1 MTKLILFKIGL
12 FGFFSII
19 ANAQDVNNETSKPSL
34 NNIIPKK
41 NQKKLTTEDDQNL
54 RLRILSYNIHH
65 AEGVDGKLDVPRI
78 AQVILSVDPDLV
90 ALQEVDKNTI
100 RTGKVNQD
108 IELSRLTKMNSVFG
122 SNITFQG
129 GQYGNAILSKFPII
143 KNKNFLLPNVDSGE
157 QRGLLQS
164 QIQISNKENVLF
176 FSTHLDHRRSDTERL
191 ASAKAINQIISLG
204 NKSPA
209 ILAGDFNDVPDSPTL
224 NELGKVWLRTNKK
237 ILRTIPAS
245 KPSRQIDYIFVQ
257 PKERWKIIESQILDE
272 DIASDHR
279 AIFSIIELIK

>member
-19 ANAQDVNNETSKPSL
+19 ANAQEVNNETSKPSL

-41 NQKKLTTEDDQNL
+41 NQKKITTEDDQNL

-78 AQVILSVDPDLV
+78 AQVILSVEPDLV
-90 ALQEVDKNTI
+90 ALQEVDKNTT

-108 IELSRLTKMNSVFG
+108 IELANLTKMKSVFG

-157 QRGLLQS
+157 QRGLLRS

-191 ASAKAINQIISLG
+191 ASAEAINQIISLD

-209 ILAGDFNDVPDSPTL
+209 ILAGDFNDVPESPTL
-224 NELGKVWLRTNKK
+224 KELGKLWLRTNKK
-237 ILRTIPAS
+237 ILKTIPAS

-257 PKERWKIIESQILDE
+257 PKERWKIIESQVLDE

>member
-19 ANAQDVNNETSKPSL
+19 ANAQNVNNETSKPSL

-108 IELSRLTKMNSVFG
+108 IELSRLTKMNCVFG

-176 FSTHLDHRRSDTERL
+176 FSTHLDHRRSDRERL

>member
-108 IELSRLTKMNSVFG
+108 IELSRLTKMNCVFG

-191 ASAKAINQIISLG
+191 ASAKAINQIISLD

-272 DIASDHR
+272 DTASDHR

>member
-19 ANAQDVNNETSKPSL
+19 ANAQNVNNETSKPSL

-65 AEGVDGKLDVPRI
+65 AKGVDGKLDVPRI

-191 ASAKAINQIISLG
+191 ASAKAINQIISLD

-224 NELGKVWLRTNKK
+224 KELGKVWLRSNKK

>member
-191 ASAKAINQIISLG
+191 ASAKAINQIISLD

-224 NELGKVWLRTNKK
+224 KELGKVWLRTNKK

-257 PKERWKIIESQILDE
+257 PKERWKIIESQVLDE
-272 DIASDHR
+272 DTASDHR

>member
-108 IELSRLTKMNSVFG
+108 IELSRLTKMNCVFG

-191 ASAKAINQIISLG
+191 ASAKAINQIISLD

-224 NELGKVWLRTNKK
+224 KELGKVWLRTNKK

-257 PKERWKIIESQILDE
+257 PKERWKIIESQVLDE
-272 DIASDHR
+272 DTASDHR

>member
-41 NQKKLTTEDDQNL
+41 NQKKLTTKDDQNL
-54 RLRILSYNIHH
+54 SLRILSYNIHH

-191 ASAKAINQIISLG
+191 ASAKAINQIMSLD

-224 NELGKVWLRTNKK
+224 KELGKVWLRTNKK

-257 PKERWKIIESQILDE
+257 PKERWKIIESQVLDE

>member
-191 ASAKAINQIISLG
+191 ASAKAINQIIGLD

-224 NELGKVWLRTNKK
+224 KELGKVWLRTNKK

-257 PKERWKIIESQILDE
+257 PKERWKIIESQVLDE
-272 DIASDHR
+272 DTASDHR

>member
-19 ANAQDVNNETSKPSL
+19 TNAQDVNNETSKPSL

-41 NQKKLTTEDDQNL
+41 NQKKLTTEDNQNL

-191 ASAKAINQIISLG
+191 ASAKAINQIISLD
-204 NKSPA
+204 NKSAA
-209 ILAGDFNDVPDSPTL
+209 ILAGDFNDAPDSPTL

-257 PKERWKIIESQILDE
+257 PKERWKIIESQVLDE

>member
-19 ANAQDVNNETSKPSL
+19 ANAQDFNNETSKPSL
-34 NNIIPKK
+34 NNITPKK
-41 NQKKLTTEDDQNL
+41 NQKKLTTEDDLKL

-164 QIQISNKENVLF
+164 QIQISNKENILF

-191 ASAKAINQIISLG
+191 ASAKAINQIISLD

-224 NELGKVWLRTNKK
+224 KELGKVWSRTNKK

-272 DIASDHR
+272 DTASDHR

>member
-41 NQKKLTTEDDQNL
+41 NQKKITTEDDQNL

-191 ASAKAINQIISLG
+191 ASAKAINQIISLD

-224 NELGKVWLRTNKK
+224 KELGKVWLRTNKK

>member
-41 NQKKLTTEDDQNL
+41 NQKKLTTEDNQNL

-191 ASAKAINQIISLG
+191 ASAKAINQIISLD

-224 NELGKVWLRTNKK
+224 KELGKVWLRTNKK

-257 PKERWKIIESQILDE
+257 PKERWKIIESQVLDE

>member
-41 NQKKLTTEDDQNL
+41 KQKKLTTEDDQNL

-164 QIQISNKENVLF
+164 QIQISNKENILF

-191 ASAKAINQIISLG
+191 ASAKAINQIISLD

-224 NELGKVWLRTNKK
+224 KELGKVWLRTNKK

>member
-41 NQKKLTTEDDQNL
+41 SQKKITTEDNQNL

-108 IELSRLTKMNSVFG
+108 IELSRLTKMNCVFG

-191 ASAKAINQIISLG
+191 ASAKAINQIISLD

-224 NELGKVWLRTNKK
+224 KELGKVWLRTNKK

>member
-41 NQKKLTTEDDQNL
+41 NQKKLTTKDDQNL

-65 AEGVDGKLDVPRI
+65 AEGVDGKLDIPRI
-78 AQVILSVDPDLV
+78 AQVILSADPDLV

-108 IELSRLTKMNSVFG
+108 IELSRLTKMNCVFG

-191 ASAKAINQIISLG
+191 ASAKAINQIISLD

-224 NELGKVWLRTNKK
+224 KELGKVWLRTNKK

>member
-34 NNIIPKK
+34 NNIISKK
-41 NQKKLTTEDDQNL
+41 NQKKITTEDDQNL

-78 AQVILSVDPDLV
+78 AQVILSVEPDLV
-90 ALQEVDKNTI
+90 ALQEVDKNTT

-108 IELSRLTKMNSVFG
+108 IELAHLTKMNSVFG

-157 QRGLLQS
+157 QRGLLRS

-191 ASAKAINQIISLG
+191 ASAEAINQIISLD

-209 ILAGDFNDVPDSPTL
+209 ILAGDFNDVPESPTL
-224 NELGKVWLRTNKK
+224 KELGKLWLRTNKK
-237 ILRTIPAS
+237 ILKTIPAS

-257 PKERWKIIESQILDE
+257 PKERWKIIESQVLDE

>member
-1 MTKLILFKIGL
+1 MTKLILFKMGL

-41 NQKKLTTEDDQNL
+41 NQKKITTEDDQNL

-78 AQVILSVDPDLV
+78 AQVILSVEPDLV
-90 ALQEVDKNTI
+90 ALQEVDKNIT

-108 IELSRLTKMNSVFG
+108 IELANLTKMNSVFG

-157 QRGLLQS
+157 QRGLLRS

-191 ASAKAINQIISLG
+191 ASAEAINQIISLN

-209 ILAGDFNDVPDSPTL
+209 ILAGDFNDVPESPTL
-224 NELGKVWLRTNKK
+224 KELGKLWLRTNKK
-237 ILRTIPAS
+237 ILKTIPAS

-257 PKERWKIIESQILDE
+257 PKERWKIIESQVLDE

>member
-108 IELSRLTKMNSVFG
+108 IELAHLTKMNSVFG

-191 ASAKAINQIISLG
+191 ASAKAINQIISLD

-224 NELGKVWLRTNKK
+224 KELGKVWLRTNKK

>member
-41 NQKKLTTEDDQNL
+41 SQKKITTEDNQNL

-65 AEGVDGKLDVPRI
+65 AEGVDGKLDIPRI
-78 AQVILSVDPDLV
+78 AQVILSVNPDLV
-90 ALQEVDKNTI
+90 ALQEVDKNTV
-100 RTGKVNQD
+100 RTGKVNQG

-191 ASAKAINQIISLG
+191 ASAKAINQIISLD

-224 NELGKVWLRTNKK
+224 KELGKVWLRTNKK

-257 PKERWKIIESQILDE
+257 PKERWKIIESQVLDE

>member
-41 NQKKLTTEDDQNL
+41 NQKKLTTEDNQNL

-191 ASAKAINQIISLG
+191 ASAKAINQIISLD

-224 NELGKVWLRTNKK
+224 KELGKVWLRTNKK

>member
-41 NQKKLTTEDDQNL
+41 NQKKLTTEDDLKL

-164 QIQISNKENVLF
+164 QIQISNKENILF

-191 ASAKAINQIISLG
+191 ASAKAINQIISLD

-224 NELGKVWLRTNKK
+224 KELGKVWLRTNKK

>member
-164 QIQISNKENVLF
+164 QIQISNKENILF

-191 ASAKAINQIISLG
+191 ASAKAINQIISLD

-224 NELGKVWLRTNKK
+224 KELGKVWLRTNKK

-257 PKERWKIIESQILDE
+257 PKERWKIIESQVLDE

>member
-191 ASAKAINQIISLG
+191 ASAKAINQIISLD

>member
-19 ANAQDVNNETSKPSL
+19 ANAQDVNNETSRPSL

-41 NQKKLTTEDDQNL
+41 NQKKLTTEDNQNL

-191 ASAKAINQIISLG
+191 ASAKAINQIISLD

-224 NELGKVWLRTNKK
+224 KELGKVWLRTNKK

-257 PKERWKIIESQILDE
+257 PKERWKIIESQVLDE

>member
-19 ANAQDVNNETSKPSL
+19 ANAQNVNNETSKPSL

-41 NQKKLTTEDDQNL
+41 NQKKITTEDDQNL

-78 AQVILSVDPDLV
+78 AQVILSVEPDLV
-90 ALQEVDKNTI
+90 ALQEVDKNTT

-108 IELSRLTKMNSVFG
+108 IELANITKMNSVFG

-157 QRGLLQS
+157 QRGLLRS
-164 QIQISNKENVLF
+164 QIQISNKENILF

-191 ASAKAINQIISLG
+191 ASAEAINQIISLD

>member
-108 IELSRLTKMNSVFG
+108 IELSRLTKMNCVFG

-176 FSTHLDHRRSDTERL
+176 FSTHLDHRRSDRERL

-257 PKERWKIIESQILDE
+257 PKERWKIIESQVLDE

>member
-41 NQKKLTTEDDQNL
+41 NQKKLTTEDNQNL

-108 IELSRLTKMNSVFG
+108 IELSRLTKMNCVFG

-191 ASAKAINQIISLG
+191 ASAKAINQIISLD

-224 NELGKVWLRTNKK
+224 KELGKVWLRTNKK

>member
-78 AQVILSVDPDLV
+78 AQVILSVEPDLV
-90 ALQEVDKNTI
+90 ALQEVDKNTT

-108 IELSRLTKMNSVFG
+108 IELAHLTKMNSVFG

-157 QRGLLQS
+157 QRGLLRS

-191 ASAKAINQIISLG
+191 ASAEAINQIISLN

-209 ILAGDFNDVPDSPTL
+209 ILAGDFNDVPESPTL
-224 NELGKVWLRTNKK
+224 KELGKLWLRTNKK
-237 ILRTIPAS
+237 ILKTIPAS

>member
-108 IELSRLTKMNSVFG
+108 IELSRLTKMNCVFG

-191 ASAKAINQIISLG
+191 ASAKAINQIISLD

-224 NELGKVWLRTNKK
+224 KELGKVWLRTNKK

-257 PKERWKIIESQILDE
+257 PKERWKIIESQVLDE

>member
-41 NQKKLTTEDDQNL
+41 NQKKLTTEDNQNL

-100 RTGKVNQD
+100 RTDKVNQD

-191 ASAKAINQIISLG
+191 ASAKAINQIISLD

-224 NELGKVWLRTNKK
+224 KELGKVWLRTNKK

-257 PKERWKIIESQILDE
+257 PKERWKIIESQVLDE
-272 DIASDHR
+272 DTASDHR

>member
-41 NQKKLTTEDDQNL
+41 NQKKLTTKDDQNL
-54 RLRILSYNIHH
+54 SLRILSYNIHH

-108 IELSRLTKMNSVFG
+108 IELSRLTEMNSVFG

-191 ASAKAINQIISLG
+191 ASAKAINQIIGLD

-224 NELGKVWLRTNKK
+224 KELGKVWLRTNKK

>member
-108 IELSRLTKMNSVFG
+108 IELSRLTKMNSGFG

-164 QIQISNKENVLF
+164 RIQISNKENVLF

-191 ASAKAINQIISLG
+191 ASAKAINQIISLD

-224 NELGKVWLRTNKK
+224 KELGKVWLRTNKK

>member
-41 NQKKLTTEDDQNL
+41 NQKKITTEDDQNL

-78 AQVILSVDPDLV
+78 AQVILSVEPDLV
-90 ALQEVDKNTI
+90 ALQEVDKNTT

-108 IELSRLTKMNSVFG
+108 IELANITKMNSVFG

-157 QRGLLQS
+157 QRGLLRS
-164 QIQISNKENVLF
+164 QIQISNKENILF

-191 ASAKAINQIISLG
+191 ASAEAINQIISLD

-257 PKERWKIIESQILDE
+257 PKEHWKIIESQVLDE

>member
-41 NQKKLTTEDDQNL
+41 NQKKFTTEDDQNL

-108 IELSRLTKMNSVFG
+108 IELSRLTKMNCVFG

-191 ASAKAINQIISLG
+191 ASAKAINQIISLD
-204 NKSPA
+204 NKSAA
-209 ILAGDFNDVPDSPTL
+209 ILAGDFNDAPDSPTL

-257 PKERWKIIESQILDE
+257 PKERWKIIESQVLDE
-272 DIASDHR
+272 DTASDHR

>member
-41 NQKKLTTEDDQNL
+41 NQKKLTTEDNQNL

-65 AEGVDGKLDVPRI
+65 AEGVDGKLDIPRI

-191 ASAKAINQIISLG
+191 ASAKAINQIISLD

-224 NELGKVWLRTNKK
+224 NELGKVWLRSNKK
-237 ILRTIPAS
+237 ILRTSPSS

-272 DIASDHR
+272 YTASDHR

>member
-191 ASAKAINQIISLG
+191 ASAKAINQIISLD
-204 NKSPA
+204 NKAPA
-209 ILAGDFNDVPDSPTL
+209 IIAGDFNDVPDSPTL
-224 NELGKVWLRTNKK
+224 KELGKVWLRTNKK

>member
-108 IELSRLTKMNSVFG
+108 IELSRLTKMNCVFG

-164 QIQISNKENVLF
+164 RIQISNKENVLF

-191 ASAKAINQIISLG
+191 ASAEAINQIISLD

-224 NELGKVWLRTNKK
+224 KELGKVWLRTNKK

>member
-34 NNIIPKK
+34 NNIISKK
-41 NQKKLTTEDDQNL
+41 NQKKITTEDDQNL

-78 AQVILSVDPDLV
+78 AQVILSVKPDLV
-90 ALQEVDKNTI
+90 ALQEVDKNTT

-108 IELSRLTKMNSVFG
+108 IELAHLTKMNSVFG

-157 QRGLLQS
+157 QRGLLRS

-191 ASAKAINQIISLG
+191 ASAEAINQIISLD

-209 ILAGDFNDVPDSPTL
+209 ILAGDFNDVPESPTL
-224 NELGKVWLRTNKK
+224 KELGKLWLRTNKK
-237 ILRTIPAS
+237 ILKTIPAS

-257 PKERWKIIESQILDE
+257 PKERWKIIESQVLDE

>member
-41 NQKKLTTEDDQNL
+41 NQKKITTEDDQNL

-78 AQVILSVDPDLV
+78 AQVILSVKPDLV
-90 ALQEVDKNTI
+90 ALQEVDKNTT

-108 IELSRLTKMNSVFG
+108 IELAHLTKMNSVFG

-157 QRGLLQS
+157 QRGLLRS
-164 QIQISNKENVLF
+164 QIQISNKENILF

-191 ASAKAINQIISLG
+191 ASAEAINQIISLD

-209 ILAGDFNDVPDSPTL
+209 ILAGDFNDVPESPTL
-224 NELGKVWLRTNKK
+224 KELGKLWLRTNKK
-237 ILRTIPAS
+237 ILKTIPAS

-257 PKERWKIIESQILDE
+257 PKERWKIIESQVLDE

>member
-129 GQYGNAILSKFPII
+129 GQYGNAILSKFSII

-164 QIQISNKENVLF
+164 RIQISNKENVLF

-191 ASAKAINQIISLG
+191 ASAKAINQIIGLD
-204 NKSPA
+204 NKSLA
-209 ILAGDFNDVPDSPTL
+209 ILAGDFNDVPDSPTIK
-224 NELGKVWLRTNKK
+224 ELGKVWLRTNKK

-257 PKERWKIIESQILDE
+257 PKERWKIIESQVLDE